1 MSRLPMEAMEFGR
14 PGKEES
20 TLEIMNVDQPINDK
34 WWEYW
39 LEDEWYT
46 RMVYLKLYGKL
57 RAEDAGEDSLAVW
70 RWWTRKAAVYQLMDG
85 VNVTLEQIIPST

>member
-1 MSRLPMEAMEFGR
+1 MEAMEFGR

-39 LEDEWYT
+39 LEDEWYAG
-46 RMVYLKLYGKL
+46 MVYLK
-57 RAEDAGEDSLAVW
+57 
-70 RWWTRKAAVYQLMDG
+70 
-85 VNVTLEQIIPST
+85 